1 MTDEVEPHVLRR
13 FDVCQKLGRGA
24 YGIVWKAID
33 KRSRKVLALKKCFE
47 AFRNSTDAQRT
58 FREVMYL
65 QALSGHDNIVRLQ
78 HVVKAENGNDIYL
91 TFDFMETDLHAV
103 IRANILTDIHKKY
116 IVYQVL
122 KAIKFMHSAELL
134 HRDIKPSNLLLNS
147 DCHVKLCDFGLCRS
161 VAEAHNTGS
170 NTVLTDYVATR
181 WYRSPE
187 VLLGSTKYTKGIDL
201 WSVGC
206 ILGEMLCH
214 RPLLPGNSTMNQIE
228 RILELTGRPSKEDTQ
243 SMQSPFAITMIENIS
258 IYERIS
264 LSDLC
269 NSATPEALDL
279 MNQCLK
285 FNPTKRCSAEAAL
298 RHPYVAEFHNSA
310 YEPNYPYGPVKIDID
325 DSTKL
330 SADEYR
336 ERLYEEIKIR
346 RDESRRKQREKVS
359 KRGTLA
365 AARAIPEEDHIG

>member
-1 MTDEVEPHVLRR
+1 
-13 FDVCQKLGRGA
+13 
-24 YGIVWKAID
+24 
-33 KRSRKVLALKKCFE
+33 
-47 AFRNSTDAQRT
+47 
-58 FREVMYL
+58 
-65 QALSGHDNIVRLQ
+65 
-78 HVVKAENGNDIYL
+78 
-91 TFDFMETDLHAV
+91 
-103 IRANILTDIHKKY
+103 
-116 IVYQVL
+116 
-122 KAIKFMHSAELL
+122 
-134 HRDIKPSNLLLNS
+134 
-147 DCHVKLCDFGLCRS
+147 
-161 VAEAHNTGS
+161 
-170 NTVLTDYVATR
+170 
-181 WYRSPE
+181 
-187 VLLGSTKYTKGIDL
+187 
-201 WSVGC
+201 
-206 ILGEMLCH
+206 
-214 RPLLPGNSTMNQIE
+214 MNQIE